1 MNNLIDTSSK
11 LVFKNLNG
19 LRFIG
24 ALSVFIFHAFTL
36 NREMWGDF
44 FQNSI
49 FKALYQLASRGHY
62 GVGLFFVLS
71 GFLITTLMLRELE
84 KTNTLD
90 IKNFFV
96 RRILRIWP
104 VYFALVIFGFLI
116 FPHLP
121 YGKETVHSVGYFSVF
136 LSNLD
141 EIWVGMSDSLT
152 FLTVSWSVSV
162 EEQFYL
168 FLFLVLGILPF
179 LRNRKALLI
188 YFLSIIAINII
199 FRAINHSDERVIY
212 FHSFS
217 VMSDLAIGGLLA
229 FVVAMK
235 KHLFIHKLSR
245 VQIIVIYTLGIAML
259 LFSRQIFQG
268 YLVSI
273 ERIFQS
279 VFFAFVLLDQMF
291 SEHSW
296 FKADKLPGFY
306 YSGNLTYAFYMFHCV
321 SLYYWAI
328 FFQNHELTGSVLWF
342 VIYFILNFVTTYGI
356 SLLSYYLLEKSF
368 LRMKRYYR

>member
-1 MNNLIDTSSK
+1 LKDKQT
-11 LVFKNLNG
+11 FQNLNG

-24 ALSVFIFHAFTL
+24 ALAVFIFHTFTL

-44 FQNSI
+44 YQDSI
-49 FKALYQLASRGHY
+49 FKALFQLASRGHY

-71 GFLITTLMLRELE
+71 GFLITTLMLRELD
-84 KTNTLD
+84 KTQSIN

-104 VYFALVIFGFLI
+104 VYFALVIFGFFI

-121 YGKETVHSVGYFSVF
+121 FGKETLHSVGYFSVF

-141 EIWVGMSDSLT
+141 EIWVGMNDSLT
-152 FLTVSWSVSV
+152 FLTVTWSVSV

-168 FLFLVLGILPF
+168 SLFLILGIFPF
-179 LRNRKALLI
+179 LRKKKSLLI
-188 YFLSIIAINII
+188 YFFTIIVVNII

-229 FVVAMK
+229 FAVSMK
-235 KHLFIHKLSR
+235 KHLFIYKLTR
-245 VQIIVIYTLGIAML
+245 IQIIGIYIVGMVML
-259 LFSRQIFQG
+259 IFSRQIFQG

-279 VFFAFVLLDQMF
+279 IFFAFVLLDQMF

-306 YSGNLTYAFYMFHCV
+306 FSGNLTYAFYMFHCV

-328 FFQNHELTGSVLWF
+328 FFQNHELTDSVFWF
-342 VIYFILNFVTTYGI
+342 VVYFILNFATTYGI
-356 SLLSYYLLEKSF
+356 SLLSYYLLEKPF
-368 LRMKRYYR
+368 LGMKRYFR